1 MAKNKYSQSY
11 LPIEEYI
18 REGNSPVKI
27 KLDDIELIVPAS
39 YKGDREAFLDDL
51 FSFQDKEY
59 RKYEKHNKKNPQDE
73 IDVEGIKYSYKR
85 KSNDPK
91 DILDCEIHLIVPF
104 DLAKRQRGRKNKKS
118 EKEITGEI
126 FKRAVKRYNK
136 ALEKTIS
143 VNEKYPNTP
152 PISFSVS
159 SKHISMCTTKEV
171 LYATGQVC
179 KGLGKAL
186 KWTSKQAADI
196 AIGIT
201 GSPIA
206 LAYKFISKDP
216 KATTSS
222 KKNVIEE
229 KLIPAVRKGL
239 MKTLCVAAIACSI
252 EGVKLAKNYKEKK
265 EIKKELMAERDNFFS
280 EYNTT
285 NASFFENYKTVKE
298 HESEL
303 ICLLACS
310 ENFASKSYLCQANEW
325 TIGYGSRYLADGTKV
340 REGMTITKEGAVA
353 AVQRHLNKYVY
364 PQLEH
369 INKPLSLN
377 QLTAVCSFIYNT
389 DEREFKNSS
398 VCRTINANG
407 SDDEVRE
414 AFSMFRSVNGKRSY
428 GLINANGLRGYL
440 YGSSKNI
447 MEILTLDSSFM
458 GSPDIKCYIMKDSRN
473 PKENE
478 NGSFVLREIDDVKK
492 DFDKF
497 KTNDIDATPLNKL
510 PKSMRDE
517 LISEYSV
524 QLNDNNTSLTYKSPQ
539 GSNKQISILSFVK
552 NSGNVKS

>member
-1 MAKNKYSQSY
+1 MIEKKSSQSY
-11 LPIEEYI
+11 LPVEEYTI
-18 REGNSPVKI
+18 KGKSPVKI
-27 KLDDIELIVPAS
+27 KLGEFELVVPIS
-39 YKGDREAFLDDL
+39 YDGDKEAFLDDL

-59 RKYEKHNKKNPQDE
+59 RKYEKHNKRNPHDE
-73 IDVEGIKYSYKR
+73 IGIEEIRHSYR
-85 KSNDPK
+85 RNSDDSA
-91 DILDCEIHLIVPF
+91 DILDYNVHLIVPF
-104 DLAKRQRGRKNKKS
+104 DIAKKQYDRRKS
-118 EKEITGEI
+118 EKEIVGEI

-143 VNEKYPNTP
+143 VHKKYPHTP
-152 PISFSVS
+152 PLSFSVS

-171 LYATGQVC
+171 LHAVGQVC
-179 KGLGKAL
+179 KGLGKTL
-186 KWTSKQAADI
+186 KWTSKQAADV

-206 LAYKFISKDP
+206 LAYKFISKNP
-216 KATTSS
+216 KSTSSS

-229 KLIPAVRKGL
+229 KVIPAVRKGL
-239 MKTLCVAAIACSI
+239 MKTLCVIAVAFSI
-252 EGVKLAKNYKEKK
+252 EAAKLTQSYREKK
-265 EIKKELMAERDNFFS
+265 KAEKVLLVERDNFFS
-280 EYNTT
+280 KYNTS
-285 NASFFENYKTVKE
+285 NVSYFENYNKIKE

-310 ENFASKSYLCQANEW
+310 ENFSSKAYLCQANEW

-340 REGMTITKEGAVA
+340 REGMTITKEDAVA

-364 PQLEH
+364 PQLEY

-398 VCRTINANG
+398 VCEAINTNG
-407 SDDEVRE
+407 SDNKVRE

-428 GLINANGLRGYL
+428 GLINANGLRGYI
-440 YGSSKNI
+440 YSSSQNI

-458 GSPDIKCYIMKDSRN
+458 GSPDIRCYVMKDSKN

-478 NGSFVLREIDDVKK
+478 DRSFVLREINNIKE

-497 KTNDIDATPLNKL
+497 KTNNIEATPLNKL

-517 LISEYSV
+517 LISKYSV
-524 QLNDNNTSLTYKSPQ
+524 QLNNNNTSLSYKSPQ
-539 GSNKQISILSFVK
+539 ETNKQISILSFGK
-552 NSGNVKS
+552 NSNSVKT